1 MKIRILGCSGAEIPG
16 FKTMSFLINSSVL
29 LDAGAATSSLTMKE
43 QEEISDIL
51 ITHSHLDHIKD
62 VLFLADNLVGRP
74 NKPINLITT
83 SEIISI
89 IQGSFLNNSV
99 WPDFT
104 IIPTITDPIIRFKP
118 IEAEKEFRIDHLTVK
133 AVEVNHT
140 VKAVGYFIRDGDSA
154 ILHSGDTGPTERLW
168 QIANETE
175 NLKAIFIE
183 TSFPNEMQK
192 LAEVS
197 KHLTPN
203 LLNDELKKLKKRD
216 VPIYIIHMKPQYI
229 DTLKK
234 ELRAIGD
241 SNIHFLEQGQ
251 ELEF

>member
-1 MKIRILGCSGAEIPG
+1 VPS
-16 FKTMSFLINSSVL
+16 
-29 LDAGAATSSLTMKE
+29 
-43 QEEISDIL
+43 
-51 ITHSHLDHIKD
+51 
-62 VLFLADNLVGRP
+62 
-74 NKPINLITT
+74 
-83 SEIISI
+83 
-89 IQGSFLNNSV
+89 
-99 WPDFT
+99 
-104 IIPTITDPIIRFKP
+104 
-118 IEAEKEFRIDHLTVK
+118 
-133 AVEVNHT
+133 
-140 VKAVGYFIRDGDSA
+140 FIRA
-154 ILHSGDTGPTERLW
+154 IPAQ

-203 LLNDELKKLKKRD
+203 LLKDELKKLKKRN

-234 ELRAIGD
+234 EIRDIGYP
-241 SNIHFLEQGQ
+241 NIRFLEQGQ